1 MDISHIPAKQRFGIG
16 LGLTIGSQLMIE
28 FGSAYIGPSLGVV
41 TRLAGVTVL
50 FGVVFFG
57 VALEPSLTRRL
68 GGETWNDLSF
78 VRQTAAL
85 FVMAIS
91 AMFLYAVVTIGGGA
105 LTRLLV

>member
-1 MDISHIPAKQRFGIG
+1 MDVSHIPARRRFGIG
-16 LGLTIGSQLMIE
+16 LGLTIGSQLIIA
-28 FGSAYIGPSLGVV
+28 FGSAFIGPSLGVV
-41 TRLAGVTVL
+41 TQLAALTVL

-68 GGETWNDLSF
+68 GGETWSDLSF
-78 VRQTAAL
+78 GRQAAAL